1 MEKELIEKRNKL
13 VEEMEELVNGIKK
26 EKRVFNDDE
35 NKKMGDIKKE
45 IENIDNTLKTLD
57 ETRDFSKTEVKEKK
71 DKQVEQRA
79 LDEKNFLD
87 FCRGEKRALDVSTN
101 GGIIPTTIANQI
113 VEKVRELSPIYSMA
127 TIYNVK
133 GTLVFPVY
141 DETSSS
147 VSANYTNDLTEL
159 TEGTGKFTTVELKN
173 YIVGSLAK
181 ISQSLI
187 NQTDFDLLGYIVNKV
202 AQAIA
207 NFLEREL
214 IVGTANK
221 MTGVLSAVQNVESN
235 TAGKVDTDDII
246 DLMDEVPEIYQG
258 NACFI
263 MNKATRNALRKLK
276 FTGTGEYV
284 LQRDVTSP
292 FGFTVFGKPVYITE
306 SMPVLEAGNKALVYG
321 DMSGLAVKLTKDV
334 QIQVLQEK
342 YATQHA
348 IGVVAYVELDSK
360 IIDNQKIA
368 TLTVKAEA
376 GA

>member
-1 MEKELIEKRNKL
+1 MEKELVEKRNKL
-13 VEEMEELVNGIKK
+13 VEEMEGLINGIKK
-26 EKRVFNDDE
+26 EKRAFNDDE
-35 NKKMGDIKKE
+35 NKKMGEIKKE
-45 IENIDNTLKTLD
+45 IEGIDNTLKTLD

-71 DKQVEQRA
+71 DKKVEQRA

-87 FCRGEKRALDVSTN
+87 FCRGEKRALDTSTN

-113 VEKVRELSPIYSMA
+113 IEKVKELSPIYSMA

-147 VSANYTNDLTEL
+147 VSANYTEDLTEL

-207 NFLEREL
+207 NFLEHEL
-214 IVGTANK
+214 IVGTTNK
-221 MTGVLSAVQNVESN
+221 LTGVLSAVQNVESN
-235 TAGKVDTDDII
+235 TAGKIDTDDII
-246 DLMDEVPEIYQG
+246 DLMDQIPEIYQA

-263 MNKATRNALRKLK
+263 MNKSTRNALRKLK

-306 SMPVLEAGNKALVYG
+306 SMPVLEAGNKAIVYG

-348 IGVVAYVELDSK
+348 TGVVAYVELDSK

>member
-1 MEKELIEKRNKL
+1 MEKELVEKRNKL
-13 VEEMEELVNGIKK
+13 VEEMEGLINGIKK
-26 EKRVFNDDE
+26 EKRAFNDDE
-35 NKKMGDIKKE
+35 NKKMGEIKKE
-45 IENIDNTLKTLD
+45 IEGIDNTLKTLD
-57 ETRDFSKTEVKEKK
+57 ETRDFSKTEIKEKK
-71 DKQVEQRA
+71 DKKVEQRA
-79 LDEKNFLD
+79 LDEKNFLA
-87 FCRGEKRALDVSTN
+87 FCRGEKRALDTSTN

-113 VEKVRELSPIYSMA
+113 IEKVKELSPIYSMA

-147 VSANYTNDLTEL
+147 VTANYTEDLTEL

-207 NFLEREL
+207 NFLEHEL

-235 TAGKVDTDDII
+235 TADKIDTNDII
-246 DLMDEVPEIYQG
+246 DLMDQIPEIYQA

-263 MNKATRNALRKLK
+263 MNKSTRNALRKLK

-306 SMPVLEAGNKALVYG
+306 SMPTLAAGNKAIVYG

-368 TLTVKAEA
+368 TLTVKA

>member
-71 DKQVEQRA
+71 DKKVEQRA
-79 LDEKNFLD
+79 LDEKNFLAY
-87 FCRGEKRALDVSTN
+87 CRGEKRALDTATN

-113 VEKVRELSPIYSMA
+113 IEKVKELSPIYSMA

-147 VSANYTNDLTEL
+147 VSANYTEDLTEL

-207 NFLEREL
+207 NFLEHEL
-214 IVGTANK
+214 IVGTTNK
-221 MTGVLSAVQNVESN
+221 LTGVLSAVQNVESN
-235 TAGKVDTDDII
+235 TAGKIDTDDII

-292 FGFTVFGKPVYITE
+292 FGFTVFGKPVYATE
-306 SMPVLEAGNKALVYG
+306 SMPILEAGNKAIVYG